1 MVWGSQ
7 FLPQGVIA
15 ERKAHA
21 PTTAPHRAPR
31 LERRRGFMFE
41 SVVIEKTDEAS
52 AQTINIVVNRPL
64 PAYVNT
70 KLLVQKV
77 RLFAMAQL
85 LATVLYMAGLTLFLV
100 LLSAD
105 LDLELSQ
112 RRGACLGK
120 ACACACHPHKHTHTQ
135 NIWRP
140 RFHCSAA
147 LLCTPSQPQ

>member
-1 MVWGSQ
+1 
-7 FLPQGVIA
+7 
-15 ERKAHA
+15 
-21 PTTAPHRAPR
+21 
-31 LERRRGFMFE
+31 MFE

-105 LDLELSQ
+105 LDSL
-112 RRGACLGK
+112 RRSHAIPLK
-120 ACACACHPHKHTHTQ
+120 
-135 NIWRP
+135 I
-140 RFHCSAA
+140 
-147 LLCTPSQPQ
+147 TPSE